1 MNQNL
6 KKRLVLFLKIA
17 IAVGIWIGI
26 YRAVAKQENAGE
38 LLERLGAIDWRWV
51 PVAAAAQ
58 MAAIFCATLRWQ
70 QLLKGQGIIAR
81 FRYLFGSLMVG
92 RFFGALTPG
101 GLGFQG
107 YRIFDIA
114 QRTGKNARATATIAI
129 ELLAG
134 QMGFAATVILGS
146 FYGLEH
152 IGFGNVLLID
162 LAFLGMLGAAMFL
175 ILKPIVFQK
184 MATLFLGNVP
194 TKLQTLVDG
203 VSAYQ
208 GKGKIV
214 TSAFGLSMLVH
225 IFNNLIYVAAARALN
240 VELTMGQVFFVS
252 SLQIFATL
260 VPISINGVGLR
271 EAAALYVYTT
281 FYGVPMILALL
292 IPILGFA
299 VEMVISSCGGIV
311 LLLRGE
317 NYKADIEVLDPGRED
332 RIKESI
338 VAQNVELPKPVEAGM
353 IGLSAGALAGLL
365 IGASEGAYVAFGSAT
380 SPDYGVLAY
389 GGLVYSVIFALVGLG
404 AGVALGLFGRLVHR
418 ARVAPGEAFARYTGA
433 LFFAGAFF
441 LTAFTAWRDVFHKGF
456 PLIKSVNGLLLL
468 GGSALATGITAF
480 VLYGIFRLLS
490 RSEKGAAFARPMGG
504 ISIAGGLLLV
514 LVAFGAL
521 MSFAGGS
528 AAGEEVERPAPP
540 ASAKN
545 VLFIVVDTLRAD
557 ALPSYG
563 YDEGSTPH
571 LEEFAKDAIRY
582 DQHFVNSSWTRP
594 SFASMLTGRYA
605 VNHQVMS
612 QDAALPDELVT
623 LAEAFRDSGY
633 STSGIVTNFNVSPRY
648 NFHQGFDHYEY
659 LEPSS
664 PLGANESGMRLLA
677 LQVVKRITGRLFGE
691 RPGEAY
697 VDAEDVNKEVIPH
710 LDELKAKDRPFFFF
724 VAYMD
729 PHDPYFEHPYDG
741 PGYSRAANPSPS
753 PEEAPRLRKLYD
765 GEITYWDEH
774 FGALIRALKERGL
787 YDETTIVIT
796 SDHGEE
802 FMEHGG
808 YWHGQTL
815 YDEQLRVP
823 LFVKRPYQAAGG
835 TVVTHFTESVD
846 IMPTLLAQNGI
857 PAVEGI
863 QGGLL
868 DHGSEAVFA
877 EENHEGNILQ
887 SIRQLDESGSV
898 YKWLRANEGNP
909 RGLATEEL
917 FEMKSDPGEQNNLAE
932 REVERARQLDE
943 AMKALEAKYA
953 EGAARKQTA
962 EISDAD
968 CQRLMALGYMES
980 CD

>member
-1 MNQNL
+1 MNPNL

-26 YRAVAKQENAGE
+26 YRAVAKQENAAE
-38 LLERLGAIDWRWV
+38 LLERLGTIDWRWV
-51 PVAAAAQ
+51 PAAAAAQ

-70 QLLKGQGIIAR
+70 KLLEGQGILAR
-81 FRYLFGSLMVG
+81 YRYLFGSLMVG

-152 IGFGNVLLID
+152 LGFGNVVLID
-162 LAFLGMLGAAMFL
+162 LAFLGLLGAAMFL
-175 ILKPIVFQK
+175 IVKPIVFQK
-184 MATLFLGNVP
+184 LASLFLGNVP
-194 TKLQTLVDG
+194 TKIQTLVDG
-203 VSAYQ
+203 VCAYQ

-214 TSAFGLSMLVH
+214 ASAFGLSMLVH
-225 IFNNLIYVAAARALN
+225 IFNNLIYVAAARALHI
-240 VELTMGQVFFVS
+240 EITMGQVFFVS

-260 VPISINGVGLR
+260 IPISINGVGLR

-281 FYGVPMILALL
+281 FYGVPMTLALL
-292 IPILGFA
+292 VPILGFA

-317 NYKADIEVLDPGRED
+317 TYKADIEVLDPDRED
-332 RIKESI
+332 RINEAI
-338 VAQNVELPKPVEAGM
+338 VSQNVELPKTVEAAM
-353 IGLSAGALAGLL
+353 IGLSGGALAGLL

-380 SPDYGVLAY
+380 APDYGVLAY
-389 GGLVYSVIFALVGLG
+389 GGLVYSVIFALVGFG
-404 AGVALGLFGRLVHR
+404 AGFALGLFGRLVRR
-418 ARVAPGEAFARYTGA
+418 ARVAPGEAFARYTGS

-441 LTAFTAWRDVFHKGF
+441 LTAFTTWRDVFHKSF
-456 PLIKSVNGLLLL
+456 PLVKSGKGLLLL
-468 GGSALATGITAF
+468 GGSAFVTGILAF
-480 VLYGIFRLLS
+480 VIYGIFRLLS
-490 RSEKGAAFARPMGG
+490 RSEKAASFARPMGG
-504 ISIAGGLLLV
+504 IGIAGGLLLV
-514 LVAFGAL
+514 LVGFGAL
-521 MSFAGGS
+521 VSLGASGDE
-528 AAGEEVERPAPP
+528 EEVARPAAP

-557 ALPSYG
+557 ALPAYG
-563 YDEGSTPH
+563 YSEGNTPN
-571 LEEFAKDAIRY
+571 LDEFAKDAIRY
-582 DQHFVNSSWTRP
+582 DQHFANASWTRP

-623 LAEAFRDSGY
+623 LAEAFRESGY

-659 LEPSS
+659 LEPRS

-697 VDAEDVNKEVIPH
+697 VDAEDVNAIAIPH
-710 LDELKAKDRPFFFF
+710 LDELKEKDRPFFFF
-724 VAYMD
+724 LAYMD
-729 PHDPYFEHPYDG
+729 PHDPYFEHPYRG
-741 PGYSRAANPSPS
+741 PGYSRAANPSPA

-765 GEITYWDEH
+765 GEVTYWDRH
-774 FGALIRALKERGL
+774 FGELIQALKERGL
-787 YDETTIVIT
+787 YDEMTIVIT

-815 YDEQLRVP
+815 YDEQIRVP

-835 TVVTHFTESVD
+835 SVVTHFTESVD
-846 IMPTLLAQNGI
+846 LMPTLLAQNGI
-857 PAVEGI
+857 AAVEGL

-868 DHGSEAVFA
+868 DHGSETVFA
-877 EENHEGNILQ
+877 EENHEGNVLR
-887 SIRQLDESGSV
+887 SIRKLDESGKV
-898 YKWLRANEGNP
+898 YKRLRANEGNP
-909 RGLATEEL
+909 RGLPTEEL
-917 FEMKSDPGEQNNLAE
+917 FEMVSDPGEQKNLATTDPA
-932 REVERARQLDE
+932 RARALDQ
-943 AMKALEAKYA
+943 AMDELEAKYA

>member
-17 IAVGIWIGI
+17 IALGIWIGI

-51 PVAAAAQ
+51 PAAAAAQ

-70 QLLKGQGIIAR
+70 QLLEGQGIIAR
-81 FRYLFGSLMVG
+81 YRYLFGSLMIG

-107 YRIFDIA
+107 YRIYDIA

-152 IGFGNVLLID
+152 LGFGNVVLID
-162 LAFLGMLGAAMFL
+162 LAFLGLLGAAMFL
-175 ILKPIVFQK
+175 IVKPIVFQK
-184 MATLFLGNVP
+184 LASLFLGNVP
-194 TKLQTLVDG
+194 TKIQTLVDG
-203 VSAYQ
+203 VCAYQ

-214 TSAFGLSMLVH
+214 ASAFGLSMLVH

-240 VELTMGQVFFVS
+240 IEITMGQVFFVS

-260 VPISINGVGLR
+260 MPISINGVGLR

-292 IPILGFA
+292 VPILGFA
-299 VEMVISSCGGIV
+299 VEMVISSCGGII

-317 NYKADIEVLDPGRED
+317 NFKADIEVLDPDRED
-332 RIKESI
+332 RINEAI
-338 VAQNVELPKPVEAGM
+338 VAQNVELPSTVEAGM
-353 IGLSAGALAGLL
+353 IGLSGGALAGLL
-365 IGASEGAYVAFGSAT
+365 IGAAEGAYVAFGSAT
-380 SPDYGVLAY
+380 TPDYGVLAY
-389 GGLVYSVIFALVGLG
+389 GGVVYSVIFAGVGLG
-404 AGVALGLFGRLVHR
+404 AGVALGFFGRLVHR
-418 ARVAPGEAFARYTGA
+418 ARVAPGEAFARYTGS

-456 PLIKSVNGLLLL
+456 PLIKSVKGLMLL
-468 GGSALATGITAF
+468 GGSAFAAGVIAF
-480 VLYGIFRLLS
+480 VIYGIFRLLA
-490 RSEKGAAFARPMGG
+490 RSEKGASFARPMGG
-504 ISIAGGLLLV
+504 ISLAGGLLLA
-514 LVAFGAL
+514 LVGFGFVMQL
-521 MSFAGGS
+521 GGG
-528 AAGEEVERPAPP
+528 ANDDEIPRPAAPT
-540 ASAKN
+540 SAKN

-563 YDEGSTPH
+563 YSEGKTPH
-571 LEEFAKDAIRY
+571 LDAFAKDAVRY
-582 DQHFVNSSWTRP
+582 DQHFANSSWTRP

-605 VNHQVMS
+605 INHQVMS
-612 QDAALPDELVT
+612 QDAALPDELT
-623 LAEAFRDSGY
+623 TIAEAFRDSGY

-659 LEPSS
+659 LEPKS

-697 VDAEDVNKEVIPH
+697 VDAEDVNEVVFPE
-710 LDELKAKDRPFFFF
+710 LDRMKSKDRPFFFF

-729 PHDPYFEHPYDG
+729 PHDPYFEHPYSG
-741 PGYSRAANPSPS
+741 AGYSRAANPSPA

-765 GEITYWDEH
+765 GEVTYWDAH
-774 FGALIRALKERGL
+774 FGELVRELKERGL
-787 YDETTIVIT
+787 YDETTIIIT

-815 YDEQLRVP
+815 YDEQIRVP
-823 LFVKRPYQAAGG
+823 LLVKRPYQAAGG
-835 TVVTHFTESVD
+835 SVVTHFTESVD
-846 IMPTLLAQNGI
+846 LMPTLLAQNGI
-857 PAVEGI
+857 AAVEGL

-877 EENHEGNILQ
+877 EENHEGNILR
-887 SIRQLDESGSV
+887 SIRKLDESGKA
-898 YKWLRANEGNP
+898 YKWIRANEGNP
-909 RGLATEEL
+909 RGLPTEEL
-917 FEMKSDPGEQNNLAE
+917 FDVMSDPGEQENLAE
-932 REVERARQLDE
+932 SDRGRASELDE
-943 AMKALEAKYA
+943 AMDALEEKYA

>member
-1 MNQNL
+1 MNQNV
-6 KKRLVLFLKIA
+6 KKRLVSFFKIA

-26 YRAVAKQENAGE
+26 YRAIARQENAGE
-38 LLERLGAIDWRWV
+38 LLERLGTIDWRWV
-51 PVAAAAQ
+51 PAAAAAQ
-58 MAAIFCATLRWQ
+58 LAAIFCATLRWQ
-70 QLLKGQGIIAR
+70 QLLKGQGILAR
-81 FRYLFGSLMVG
+81 FRYLFGSLMIG

-107 YRIFDIA
+107 YRIYDIA
-114 QRTGKNARATATIAI
+114 QRTGKSARSTATIAI
-129 ELLAG
+129 EMLAG

-152 IGFGNVLLID
+152 LGFGNVLVID
-162 LAFLGMLGAAMFL
+162 LAFLGMLGVAMFL
-175 ILKPIVFQK
+175 IVRPIVFQR
-184 MATLFLGNVP
+184 AASLFLGNVP
-194 TKLQTLVDG
+194 TRIQTLVDG
-203 VSAYQ
+203 VCAYQ

-214 TSAFGLSMLVH
+214 ASAFGLSMLVH

-240 VELTMGQVFFVS
+240 IEITMGQVFFVS

-260 VPISINGVGLR
+260 MPVSINGVGLR

-281 FYGVPMILALL
+281 FYGVPMTLALL
-292 IPILGFA
+292 VPILGFA

-317 NYKADIEVLDPGRED
+317 NFKADIEVLDPERED
-332 RIKESI
+332 RINEAI
-338 VAQNVELPKPVEAGM
+338 IAQNVELPKPIEAGL
-353 IGLSAGALAGLL
+353 IGFSAGALAGLF
-365 IGASEGAYVAFGSAT
+365 IGAAEGAYVAFGSAT
-380 SPDYGVLAY
+380 TPDYGVLAY
-389 GGLVYSVIFALVGLG
+389 GGLIYSVIFAFVGLG
-404 AGVALGLFGRLVHR
+404 AGISLGVFGRLVHR
-418 ARVAPGEAFARYTGA
+418 ARVAPGEAFARYLGS

-456 PLIKSVNGLLLL
+456 PLIKSAKGLLLL
-468 GGSALATGITAF
+468 GGSALATGSVAF
-480 VLYGIFRLLS
+480 LLYGVFRLLS

-504 ISIAGGLLLV
+504 VSIAGGLLLG
-514 LVAFGAL
+514 LVGIGAL
-521 MSFAGGS
+521 MSLGSGS
-528 AAGEEVERPAPP
+528 AAEEIERGSAP

-563 YDEGSTPH
+563 YGEGSTPH
-571 LEEFAKDAIRY
+571 LDEFAKDAIRY
-582 DQHFVNSSWTRP
+582 DHHFANSSWTRP
-594 SFASMLTGRYA
+594 SFASILTGRYA
-605 VNHQVMS
+605 INHQVMS

-659 LEPSS
+659 LEPKS

-697 VDAEDVNKEVIPH
+697 VDAADVNAEAFSE
-710 LDELKAKDRPFFFF
+710 LDRLKAKDRPFFFF

-729 PHDPYFEHPYDG
+729 PHDPYFDHPYSG
-741 PGYSRAANPSPS
+741 AGYSRAANPSPA

-765 GEITYWDEH
+765 GEITYWDRH
-774 FGALIRALKERGL
+774 FGELIEALKARGL

-815 YDEQLRVP
+815 YDEQIRVP

-846 IMPTLLAQNGI
+846 LMPTLLAQNGI
-857 PAVEGI
+857 SAVEGL

-877 EENHEGNILQ
+877 EENHEGNILR
-887 SIRQLDESGSV
+887 SIRKLDESGQV
-898 YKWLRANEGNP
+898 YKWLTANEGNP
-909 RGLATEEL
+909 RGLPVAEL
-917 FEMKSDPGEQNNLAE
+917 FDMADDPGEQKNLVEAE
-932 REVERARQLDE
+932 PERARELDA
-943 AMKALEAKYA
+943 AMDALEAKYA